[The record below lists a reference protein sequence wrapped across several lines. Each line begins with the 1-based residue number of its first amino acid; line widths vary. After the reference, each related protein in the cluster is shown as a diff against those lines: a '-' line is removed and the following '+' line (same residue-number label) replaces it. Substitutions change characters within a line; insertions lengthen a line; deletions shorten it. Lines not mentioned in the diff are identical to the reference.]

1 MKNFIKD
8 CNLTPITVAQAK
20 NLALA
25 IVDGQIEG
33 FVKIVEFQR
42 YEPLYAGDG
51 IELRRVFYVDI
62 FKARE
67 FM

>member
-25 IVDGQIEG
+25 IVDGKIEG

-42 YEPLYAGDG
+42 YEPLFEGDG
-51 IELRRVFYVDI
+51 IELRRVFYVDK
-62 FKARE
+62 FLAKE